1 MPEIA
6 GALVRVPFSFGMLD
20 GNVTVGHVGVVVV
33 PAVAVVRLVF
43 VGAVIVD
50 AICSLHVGIALELE
64 LVYLFVY
71 LRDRIWSPL
80 WSRGWIFGGVVVCPS
95 NSRLCGNLASSVVV
109 VPQVARNNASVTLAP
124 HGSPVHTFSGDTRYR
139 SRGAYAF
146 GRAESCAVVGF
157 SFADVDSGT
166 LVLHEFREGCS
177 ETSCL
182 VVEIRLRGD
191 DTVA

>member
-6 GALVRVPFSFGMLD
+6 GALVRVPFPFGMLD

-95 NSRLCGNLASSVVV
+95 NNRFCGNLTALLWWSHKLRAIMLVSLWLHMGLLCTPSV
-109 VPQVARNNASVTLAP
+109 
-124 HGSPVHTFSGDTRYR
+124 GIPVIAAAVRMHLV
-139 SRGAYAF
+139 
-146 GRAESCAVVGF
+146 GRKAV
-157 SFADVDSGT
+157 
-166 LVLHEFREGCS
+166 R
-177 ETSCL
+177 
-182 VVEIRLRGD
+182 
-191 DTVA
+191 